1 MKDLGPPWPP
11 ARSLRLGERDLL
23 GIHCCL
29 GSFSEERP
37 MDTWPWKTGLGQG
50 LGNSDC
56 RSRNEKLVT
65 SYE

>member
-37 MDTWPWKTGLGQG
+37 MDTWPWKTACPGAT
-50 LGNSDC
+50 C
-56 RSRNEKLVT
+56 PAYIVT
-65 SYE
+65 

>member
-37 MDTWPWKTGLGQG
+37 MDTWPWKTACPGA
-50 LGNSDC
+50 NC
-56 RSRNEKLVT
+56 PAYIVT
-65 SYE
+65 

>member
-1 MKDLGPPWPP
+1 MKDLGPPSP
-11 ARSLRLGERDLL
+11 SRDRYGIGRRDFL
-23 GIHCCL
+23 GIHFCL

-37 MDTWPWKTGLGQG
+37 MYTWLWKTGLGQG
-50 LGNSDC
+50 LRNSDC

>member
-11 ARSLRLGERDLL
+11 ARSLRLGERDFL
-23 GIHCCL
+23 GIHFCL

-37 MDTWPWKTGLGQG
+37 MYTWLWKTGLGQG
-50 LGNSDC
+50 LRNSDC